1 MECNYLYK
9 ILCFWHWHEGLH
21 IDVSVYEGSWS
32 AKVIRCTIMQRIYDL
47 LHFVVVRYQS
57 GLAISHKP
65 CRIWIKYLNDM
76 YLYIVLDGGD
86 IWTCLCALSTKVYA
100 NYQRRMGRQWLAHIL
115 PWKTSSWW
123 CHQMETFSALLSICA
138 GTSPTPV
145 NSPSKGQWRGA
156 LMFSLICA
164 WMNYWVN
171 NGEAGDLRRH
181 RAHYDVTVMFA
192 KHIVLSTG
200 TMTSSC
206 VCVFSVYGEC
216 CHAILN
222 IYWELDYYLAAN
234 CKYINH
240 TIFLIKMA
248 CLIWYERYI
257 KI

>member
-1 MECNYLYK
+1 MICIYILFWMEETFEHVSVHCQQKYMPIISDEWAGNGWLIFCRGKLLHDDVIKWKHFPRYWP
-9 ILCFWHWHEGLH
+9 FVRGLH
-21 IDVSVYEGSWS
+21 
-32 AKVIRCTIMQRIYDL
+32 R
-47 LHFVVVRYQS
+47 
-57 GLAISHKP
+57 P
-65 CRIWIKYLNDM
+65 
-76 YLYIVLDGGD
+76 
-86 IWTCLCALSTKVYA
+86 
-100 NYQRRMGRQWLAHIL
+100 
-115 PWKTSSWW
+115 
-123 CHQMETFSALLSICA
+123 
-138 GTSPTPV
+138 PV
-145 NSPSKGQWRGA
+145 NSPCKGQWRGA

-164 WMNYWVN
+164 WINYGVN